1 MSQEDAIAHATAA
14 ETAYRSYCE
23 TFDPALL
30 VRAAEEFE
38 EAFEEPGDDGPW
50 PVWRVMFGHLRCFQ
64 YDEQPTAPLLRHT
77 WNLLSEGLDAL
88 PDDDGEQDGTR
99 TVAHLLL
106 ANAARLRYEA
116 GRGRSAEERTALLD
130 EALRRHTEAEPW
142 ARTPQ
147 EDPSS
152 EPGTLLALHRAQ
164 GYLLLER
171 HGLTADVRTARSA
184 VTHYRA
190 VLNMPPPT
198 EELPL
203 SWYGLGLALFSAGS
217 TAQDRAELEAAQA
230 ALEKAFALARTT
242 GAGTGAWAWQAEIRI
257 AAVHCCAYLIWQ
269 DQTHGEA
276 AMADVGRLLAEPG
289 TEDRL
294 EPFFLHAFASVLF
307 ERAGRAADGEQQDR
321 AIAMV
326 RRLVRETPPGR
337 DPAKPQR
344 LLMLAAF
351 QQIRYYHDQDP
362 ERARETGRAA
372 TLALAEEPQ
381 DPEAADLAE
390 QLQVWARTMLE
401 HRGQLTP
408 QDETAIGALS
418 AERARALMAQWTEK
432 AESGTARPFF
442 GDAHPDLPGMFTG
455 LLGQRRRQD
464 DFALL
469 YASWCEMGHGG
480 RDRAQAAAHLLNAA
494 LIADPDAA
502 MVSEEQRDTLIEAI
516 VETDKDDPL
525 WQRYAHRIV
534 GFALLQYER
543 RGRGRGMDEVVAH
556 LELAGL
562 GGPATGEADGCT
574 DDLIGLV
581 ARLHRGQ
588 EDGSADDMEAVGE
601 IHRRLLDN
609 RALPPHL
616 ATLIETG
623 HLYLQVR
630 EEARRADL
638 PAVDR
643 CVARTL
649 ALRAGLAPDDPAR
662 AEIWVHLT
670 GMILRREELA
680 LRLGAAPST
689 LPDPPTVEELRRS
702 TASFPPGHR
711 AWILGDSAVGRMAFA
726 VRDEDVEAL
735 GEARELIEEAREVSR
750 SDPPSYLRY
759 TGLLAAAHDALA
771 RLLRVPGERDEH
783 LELAIGLYEECYA
796 ATGGPEH
803 RLRPSAALG
812 LARAYRE
819 RASRRPH
826 MAAQDRTR
834 ALALGLDGLRGY
846 AWAALL
852 QSATVHAA
860 EAVAQATAEALEVAS
875 WALREGALES
885 AVEALEACRGLA
897 LHAATTS
904 RTVPQRLAAAGLGEL
919 ADEWRAAGTGAGGTG
934 AFQSGGEGDIPSALR
949 RRVLTAL
956 RADATD
962 SGDRLLDP
970 PGIAAVAE
978 ALRTLGR
985 DALVYL
991 VPTSDEGSG
1000 SAVVVTAG
1008 GETHVLPL
1016 PALDEQAGPLAQY
1029 APVPGGGRD
1038 LGPVPGAPGGP
1049 GPAAGRPPGGPELR
1063 RQLDRLC
1070 GWAWYAAMRPLLDA
1084 FSAPGRPDRVPRL
1097 VLVPMGRLGLVPW
1110 HAAYR
1115 PAAGGR
1121 RRYALQDADLS
1132 YAASARLLCEVAARP
1147 AAARAGDALVVG
1159 DPTGDLVYAGE
1170 EADAVQRLFY
1180 PDGTFVG
1187 RRRGGAA
1194 DGAGTPDEVLDWL
1207 RGSGGRDGVLHL
1219 ACHASVTD
1227 NARRSAGLSLHGGD
1241 LFAEDLT
1248 AAGGGTGSA
1257 GPALVLLAACRSNV
1271 SGHGDNEAF
1280 TLATAFLVAGARSV
1294 VGSLWPVPDEA
1305 TSVLM
1310 LLTHYFLS
1318 REQESPARALRRAQL
1333 WMLGLDRQQPG
1344 GLPDELAARAA
1355 RVDPDDLSAWAGFT
1369 HLGR

>member
-1 MSQEDAIAHATAA
+1 MSQENAIAHATAA

-30 VRAAEEFE
+30 VRATEEFE

-88 PDDDGEQDGTR
+88 PDDDGEQDGAR

-116 GRGRSAEERTALLD
+116 GRGRSVEERAALLD

-152 EPGTLLALHRAQ
+152 EPGTLLALHQGQ
-164 GYLLLER
+164 GYLFLER
-171 HGLTADVRTARSA
+171 HRMTADVRAARSA

-190 VLNMPPPT
+190 ALSMPPPT
-198 EELPL
+198 EELAL
-203 SWYGLGLALFSAGS
+203 SWYGLGLALFAAGS
-217 TAQDRAELEAAQA
+217 TAQDRAELEAAQQ
-230 ALEKAFALARTT
+230 ALEKAFALARDT
-242 GAGTGAWAWQAEIRI
+242 GADTGTWAWEAEIRL
-257 AAVHCCAYLIWQ
+257 AAVHCCVYLAWK
-269 DQTHGEA
+269 DHTHGEA

-289 TEDRL
+289 AEDRL

-321 AIAMV
+321 AVAMT
-326 RRLVRETPPGR
+326 RRLVREAPPGR
-337 DPAKPQR
+337 DPVKPQR

-362 ERARETGRAA
+362 ERAREAGRAA
-372 TLALAEEPQ
+372 TLALAEEPE
-381 DPEAADLAE
+381 DPETADLAE

-408 QDETAIGALS
+408 QDETAIGAIS
-418 AERARALMAQWTEK
+418 DERAKAHMAEWAEK
-432 AESGTARPFF
+432 AENGTARLFF
-442 GDAHPDLPGMFTG
+442 GDAHPDLPGMFAG
-455 LLGQRRRQD
+455 LLGQQRRED

-469 YASWCEMGHGG
+469 YASWCEMEQGG
-480 RDRAQAAAHLLNAA
+480 RDRAQVAARLLNAA
-494 LIADPDAA
+494 LIADPDAVV
-502 MVSEEQRDTLIEAI
+502 VSEEQRDTLIEAV
-516 VETDKDDPL
+516 VETDKDDPV
-525 WQRYAHRIV
+525 WQRYAHRV
-534 GFALLQYER
+534 AGAVLLQFER
-543 RGRGRGMDEVVAH
+543 GGRGRGMNEVVAH

-562 GGPATGEADGCT
+562 GGPDTGDEDNYTDGFIS
-574 DDLIGLV
+574 LM

-588 EDGSADDMEAVGE
+588 TDGAADDMEAVGE
-601 IHRRLLDN
+601 IHRRLRDN
-609 RALPPHL
+609 RALPPYM
-616 ATLIETG
+616 ATLVETG
-623 HLYLQVR
+623 YLYFQVR
-630 EEARRADL
+630 EAVRRADL
-638 PAVDR
+638 PTMDR
-643 CVARTL
+643 CIARTI
-649 ALRAGLAPDDPAR
+649 AIRAGLAPDDPAR
-662 AEIWVHLT
+662 TEIWVHLT
-670 GMILRREELA
+670 SMSLRREALA
-680 LRLGAAPST
+680 LRLGSAPSP
-689 LPDPPTVEELRRS
+689 LPDPPTAEELRH
-702 TASFPPGHR
+702 ASLSFSPGHR

-726 VRDEDVEAL
+726 VRDEDTEAL
-735 GEARELIEEAREVSR
+735 AEARELIEEARELSR
-750 SDPPSYLRY
+750 SAPPSYLRY

-771 RLLRVPGERDEH
+771 RLLRVPRERDEH
-783 LELAIGLYEECYA
+783 LELAIGLYEECYE

-826 MAAQDRTR
+826 TAAQDRSR

-860 EAVAQATAEALEVAS
+860 EAVAEATAEALEVAS

-885 AVEALEACRGLA
+885 AVEALESCRGLA

-934 AFQSGGEGDIPSALR
+934 AFQSSGEGDIPSALR

-1038 LGPVPGAPGGP
+1038 LGPVPGAPGT
-1049 GPAAGRPPGGPELR
+1049 AAGRPPAGPELR

-1070 GWAWYAAMRPLLDA
+1070 GWAWYAAMRPLLDV
-1084 FSAPGRPDRVPRL
+1084 FSAPGRPDRIPRL

-1147 AAARAGDALVVG
+1147 AAARAGDTLVVG

-1180 PDGTFVG
+1180 PDGRFVG

-1207 RGSGGRDGVLHL
+1207 RGNGSQDGVLHL

-1248 AAGGGTGSA
+1248 AAGGDTGSA

-1318 REQESPARALRRAQL
+1318 REQEPPARALRRAQL
-1333 WMLGLDRQQPG
+1333 WMLGLDRQPPG
-1344 GLPDELAARAA
+1344 SLPDELAARAA